1 MNSAYAAWAARWRVP
16 LGFAMA
22 IALVV
27 LSQPTSLFLASGGGI
42 ALAGLLLRGLAAGY
56 LEKGRKLAIRGP
68 YRYTRNPLYLG
79 SFVMGVGFAIA
90 AASWVLG
97 LLFLIFFLL
106 IYAPVMRREEEEMR
120 QRFGGEYERY
130 SGSVPLF
137 LPRLVRRTETEPS
150 VSTKETFQW
159 KRYRKNR
166 EYEAGL
172 GYLVGL
178 FFLAAKMKLR

>member
-1 MNSAYAAWAARWRVP
+1 MNRTYAAWAARWRVP

-22 IALVV
+22 IALVI
-27 LSQPTSLFLASGGGI
+27 LSRPTTRFLASGGGI
-42 ALAGLLLRGLAAGY
+42 ALVGLLLRGLAAGY
-56 LEKGRKLAIRGP
+56 LEKGRRLATCGP

-79 SFVMGVGFAIA
+79 SFLMGAGFAIA

-97 LLFLIFFLL
+97 LAFLIFFLL
-106 IYAPVMRREEEEMR
+106 IYAPVMRREEEELRR
-120 QRFGGEYERY
+120 QFGGEYERY
-130 SGSVPLF
+130 AGSVPLF
-137 LPRLVRRTETEPS
+137 FPRVVRRAETEPS
-150 VSTKETFQW
+150 VSIEEKFEW

-178 FFLAAKMKLR
+178 VFLVAKMELR